1 MNHTTLALAIVVAIT
16 AAMIAGTITATT
28 TPAFAWGKYKHK
40 DKHKDNYNVKVGS
53 TKNKCTEAADNS
65 QHVAFGAGSIAD
77 AAVNLPV
84 NVQAQICNAGS
95 TGAG

>member
-40 DKHKDNYNVKVGS
+40 HKDNYNVKVGS
-53 TKNKCTEAADNS
+53 TKNKCVEAADNS